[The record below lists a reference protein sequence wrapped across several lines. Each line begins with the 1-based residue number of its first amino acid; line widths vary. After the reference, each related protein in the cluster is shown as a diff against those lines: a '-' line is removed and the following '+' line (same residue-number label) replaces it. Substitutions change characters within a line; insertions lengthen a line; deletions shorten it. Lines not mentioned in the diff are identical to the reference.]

1 MRHRKPSIAYR
12 VVKFL
17 VLGLFLVAI
26 IFPFYWMA
34 ITSLKDVSEIFSVPI
49 TFWPQEFTLQN
60 YHDLFSKLNFG
71 NYIKN
76 SIMVSM
82 VAATGAVTVSLCSA
96 YVLAR
101 FDFRFKGAVIYFFLI
116 TQMLPGFISL
126 APLYQLLSNWGMIDW
141 LPTLMILS
149 ATSLI
154 PYSTITLR
162 GFLRG
167 VPRALEES
175 AMMDG
180 CGRLRA
186 MIFVVF
192 PLILPGFAATFIF
205 GFVQAWNDLFSPVM
219 YMNRQVNY
227 TIPVALNYMVQKND
241 VRWGELSAGAV
252 TAIVPTVVMFAF
264 AQKYVASG
272 LLAGAVKG

>member
-1 MRHRKPSIAYR
+1 MRGKPSLGYRIAK
-12 VVKFL
+12 VAVLAFFL
-17 VLGLFLVAI
+17 VII
-26 IFPFYWMA
+26 IFPFYWIT
-34 ITSLKDVSEIFSVPI
+34 ITSLKDVGEIFNVPI
-49 TFWPQEFTLQN
+49 TFWPKKFTLQN
-60 YHDLFSKLNFG
+60 YRDLFAELSFG

-76 SIMVSM
+76 SVLVSII
-82 VAATGAVTVSLCSA
+82 AATGAVTVSMCSA

-101 FDFRFKGAVIYFFLI
+101 FDFKGKGVVIYFFLI

-126 APLYQLLSNWGMIDW
+126 APLYQMLSNWGMIDW
-141 LPTLMILS
+141 LPTLMIL
-149 ATSLI
+149 AGTSLI

-162 GFLRG
+162 GFLTG
-167 VPRALEES
+167 VPKALEES
-175 AMMDG
+175 AMIDG

-186 MIFVVF
+186 MISIVF

-219 YMNRQVNY
+219 YMNRQANY

-241 VRWGELSAGAV
+241 IRWGELSAGAV
-252 TAIVPTVVMFAF
+252 IAIAPTVIMFAF
-264 AQKYVASG
+264 AQKYVAGG